1 MSYLI
6 NQLQKEIEFLEK
18 EIITIKQASLDMV
31 RELYR
36 LKKDFSMFMTGIED
50 YPTDSDDDVLEE

>member
-1 MSYLI
+1 MSYLT

-18 EIITIKQASLDMV
+18 EIIVIKQASLDMC

-36 LKKDFSMFMTGIED
+36 LRKDFASFMEGIGD
-50 YPTDSDDDVLEE
+50 YPTDSDDED

>member
-1 MSYLI
+1 MPYLI

-18 EIITIKQASLDMV
+18 EIIVIKQASLDMC

-36 LKKDFSMFMTGIED
+36 LRKDFASFMSEIND
-50 YPTDSDDDVLEE
+50 YPTDSDDED

>member
-6 NQLQKEIEFLEK
+6 NQLQSEIDFLEK
-18 EIITIKQASLDMV
+18 EIIVIKQASLDMC

-36 LKKDFSMFMTGIED
+36 LKKDFAMFMTGIDD
-50 YPTDSDDDVLEE
+50 YPPSDSSDDDD

>member
-6 NQLQKEIEFLEK
+6 NQLQSEIDFLEK
-18 EIITIKQASLDMV
+18 EIIVIKQASLDMC

-36 LKKDFSMFMTGIED
+36 LKKEFSMFMTGIED
-50 YPTDSDDDVLEE
+50 YPSDSDDED

>member
-6 NQLQKEIEFLEK
+6 NQLQKDIEFLEK
-18 EIITIKQASLDMV
+18 EIIVIKQASLDMC

-36 LKKDFSMFMTGIED
+36 LRKDFASFMVGIDD
-50 YPTDSDDDVLEE
+50 YPTDSDDDE